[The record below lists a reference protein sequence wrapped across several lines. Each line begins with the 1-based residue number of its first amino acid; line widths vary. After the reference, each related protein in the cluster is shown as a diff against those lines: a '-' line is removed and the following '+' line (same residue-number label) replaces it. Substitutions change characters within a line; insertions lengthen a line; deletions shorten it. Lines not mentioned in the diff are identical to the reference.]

1 MNKLEDLKRE
11 KDDLEFDIL
20 NGGLFN
26 EEWIFDFDK
35 AWKEQELEDL
45 EEVIKKEEERIKR
58 EEEEEGWGY

>member
-1 MNKLEDLKRE
+1 MSKLEDLKRE

-20 NGGLFN
+20 NEDLFN

-35 AWKEQELEDL
+35 TWKEQELWEL
-45 EEVIKKEEERIKR
+45 EETIKKEEERIKR